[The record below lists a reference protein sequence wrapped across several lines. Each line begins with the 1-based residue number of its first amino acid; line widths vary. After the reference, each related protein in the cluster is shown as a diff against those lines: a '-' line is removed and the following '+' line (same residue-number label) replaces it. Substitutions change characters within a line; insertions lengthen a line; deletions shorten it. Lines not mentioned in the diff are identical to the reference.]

1 MSTFTIIVPIFN
13 EKDNLSRLE
22 SELVSFVNSTVFETK
37 VLLINDG
44 STDGSEDIINEICKK
59 NDFFESISFIKNS
72 GLSSALKAGFD
83 LCNSEYIGYIDADL
97 QTSPSDFHILLK
109 YIDQYD
115 LVTGYRS
122 NRKDSYVKNVSSLV
136 ANGIRNIFTSDGVND
151 TGCPLKVI
159 KTDFAKKIP
168 MFKGL
173 HRFLPAMILL
183 QKGKIIEIPV
193 QHFPRI
199 AGKTK
204 FGLFNRILG
213 PLSDCFAFIWMK
225 KKYINYQIK
234 DNE

>member
-1 MSTFTIIVPIFN
+1 MVKFTIVVPVFN
-13 EKDNLSRLE
+13 EKENLSRLE
-22 SELVSFVNSTVFETK
+22 VELMKFINSTKYKTK
-37 VLLINDG
+37 ILIVDDGSNDG
-44 STDGSEDIINEICKK
+44 SKEILKGLCKK
-59 NDFFESISFIKNS
+59 NNFFEYVSFKTNH

-83 LCNSEYIGYIDADL
+83 LCDSEYLGYIDADL
-97 QTSPSDFHILLK
+97 QTSPNDFHNLLK
-109 YIDQYD
+109 YIGKYD
-115 LVTGYRS
+115 LVTGYRAE
-122 NRKDSYVKNVSSLV
+122 RKDSLIKKLTSLA
-136 ANGIRNIFTSDGVND
+136 ANNIRNLFTNDGVND

-159 KTDFAKKIP
+159 KTDYAKRIP

-183 QKGKIIEIPV
+183 QKGKIIEIPI

-199 AGKTK
+199 AGKSK

>member
-1 MSTFTIIVPIFN
+1 MVKFTIVVPVFN

-22 SELVSFVNSTVFETK
+22 VELMKFINSTKYKTK
-37 VLLINDG
+37 ILIIDDG
-44 STDGSEDIINEICKK
+44 STDGSKEIIKRLCEK
-59 NDFFESISFIKNS
+59 NSFFEYVSFKTNH

-83 LCNSEYIGYIDADL
+83 LCDSEYLGYIDADL
-97 QTSPSDFHILLK
+97 QTSPNDFHNLLK
-109 YIDQYD
+109 YIGKYD
-115 LVTGYRS
+115 LVTGYRAK
-122 NRKDSYVKNVSSLV
+122 RKDSLIKKLTSLA
-136 ANGIRNIFTSDGVND
+136 ANNIRNLFTNDGVND

-159 KTDFAKKIP
+159 KTDYAKRIP

-199 AGKTK
+199 AGKAK

-213 PLSDCFAFIWMK
+213 PLSDCFAFIWMRR
-225 KKYINYQIK
+225 KYINYQI
-234 DNE
+234 DNND

>member
-1 MSTFTIIVPIFN
+1 MVKFTIVVPVFN

-22 SELVSFVNSTVFETK
+22 VELMKFINSTKYKTK
-37 VLLINDG
+37 ILIIDDG
-44 STDGSEDIINEICKK
+44 STDGSKEIIKRLCEK
-59 NDFFESISFIKNS
+59 NSFFEYVSFKTNH

-83 LCNSEYIGYIDADL
+83 LCDSEYLGYIDADL
-97 QTSPSDFHILLK
+97 QTSPNDFHNLLK
-109 YIDQYD
+109 YIGKYD
-115 LVTGYRS
+115 LVTGYRVE
-122 NRKDSYVKNVSSLV
+122 RKDSLIKKLTSLA
-136 ANGIRNIFTSDGVND
+136 ANNIRNLFTNDGVND

-159 KTDFAKKIP
+159 KTDYAKRIP

-199 AGKTK
+199 AGKAK

-213 PLSDCFAFIWMK
+213 PLSDCFAFIWMRR
-225 KKYINYQIK
+225 KYINYQI
-234 DNE
+234 DNND